1 MIKERKGSLFKKAMA
16 VLLSAALF
24 AGMLEGITPL
34 SVFAADGVIRDFAS
48 LKSAVEGASG
58 SRTFTI
64 GADIQMTGTITVPA
78 GSVVTL
84 KSDGNHTLKRAS
96 SYGDMFCVNGALK
109 IGDEGGQ
116 SGSLTLDGGAVWYG
130 SDNEIL
136 GRGTSN
142 RGVSAGGSL
151 ICGNENSSIYLYR
164 GAILQ
169 NNRSADGNC
178 GGAATLVQ
186 SSRLYINDGSVIRN
200 NYSSGGGGAVK
211 VWYGSSI
218 IMSGGEIYGCQAN
231 THGGAFQVFGQKQSS
246 SLYEMSHCSISGGV
260 IRNNLCN
267 RYGGAIAVSNY
278 SGMELS
284 GNAKIAG
291 NRTTSTGTYP
301 GGGIAFADNDTSLS
315 VSGTVVISENTRGDG
330 QSDNLHIGTYN
341 CNKITLGNLSEGAR
355 IGITMKSAGVFTGS
369 AGEDYQTHFFSDD
382 SGYSI
387 NRQDGNA
394 LVLVRGQTYPVHS
407 CSAMGSSLKFRRL
420 PETAGG
426 ALPAGN
432 YYLDRNVELTSAF
445 IINGTV
451 NLCLNGYQIRQTTD
465 GQRLVT
471 VENGGRLNL
480 CDCNGSNGVH
490 TITSP
495 VTGGSVEISGGL
507 LTGGRSSGL
516 GGAVM
521 IDTGGAFYMH
531 GGTLAAN
538 TSRGSGGHGGGV
550 RAEGLFCMYGG
561 KISHNKTGCGGGLCI
576 CDGETRISGGE
587 ISYNESTDDGGGV
600 FFESGGP
607 AVFSMSGGSIVNNK
621 AVSCGGGVHYYTGVM
636 EVSGSAVIRDN
647 TTVNNGTDNVYMDS
661 GRVLSTGTFSSG
673 AQIGVSTQTTPTETS
688 AVPVTDAGSRDN
700 SGYFFADN
708 EECRIFN
715 ENNTVKLG
723 IQDTTAPTGE
733 IRIDSNHWNGFLNTI
748 TFGIFFKET
757 KNVVIMAEDTGS
769 GVDSVSYYV
778 SETPLPIDR
787 VEAIDNWTEGAAFNI
802 EPDKTCVVYA
812 RLEDKQGNIAYIS
825 SDGLVFDKTPPAIQ
839 GVTEGETYCI
849 SKEVTV
855 KDDHLD
861 RVMVNGAEVSLT
873 GDKYEVIGAEGIQ
886 TIEAVDRAGNRT
898 TVSVTVNESHDY
910 TEQKHDAAGHWQE
923 CQCGDKTSVEEHGFG
938 DWVTDREATESEE
951 GTKHRDCGVCG
962 YREEGTI
969 PKKEETHVHDY
980 NIQKYNETSHWQEC
994 ECGDKTSVEEHGFGD
1009 WVTDREATESEE
1021 GTKHRDCG
1029 VCGYREEG
1037 TIPKKEETHV
1047 HDYNIQKYNETSHW
1061 QECECGDKTSVEEHG
1076 FGDWVTDREATESEE
1091 GTKHRDCG
1099 VCGYRENETIPKI
1112 ETGNN
1117 PGEDDNPGVNE
1128 NPKEIHGE
1136 VEKSG
1141 NAPDMALAMTSE
1153 ELADIILTETE
1164 RNQLESGVGIR
1175 IILQVKDAEDTVSDG
1190 DKMAVTAALQG
1201 FSVGQYLDV
1210 SLYKLIGESRSD
1222 IHETEK
1228 KLMITIAIPETL
1240 KNGDGG
1246 KTRTFAVIRVHN
1258 GQAERLQDMDSN
1270 EDTITI
1276 ATDRFSTYVIV
1287 YQDIVKEGGSL
1298 ENPGGNGGNAAG
1310 AGGAAGTGEENKKGG
1325 QTKDGEPKTGYRSPI
1340 ELYATLSMIAGFGY
1354 LLLYF
1359 SSENSGM
1366 TEEKKKEL
1374 VSKLAEWGKRGGKL
1388 RRLTALTVIFVLLVY
1403 YHGIGKKNALKWKK
1417 LCER

>member
-962 YREEGTI
+962 YREEETI

-1021 GTKHRDCG
+1021 G
-1029 VCGYREEG
+1029 
-1037 TIPKKEETHV
+1037 
-1047 HDYNIQKYNETSHW
+1047 
-1061 QECECGDKTSVEEHG
+1061 
-1076 FGDWVTDREATESEE
+1076 A
-1091 GTKHRDCG
+1091 KHRDCG

>member
-84 KSDGNHTLKRAS
+84 KSDGGYTLKRTS
-96 SYGDMFCVNGALK
+96 SYGNMFNVNGTLK
-109 IGDEGGQ
+109 IGEGGQ

-130 SDNEIL
+130 NANEIL

-142 RGVSAGGSL
+142 SGISASGSL

-164 GAILQ
+164 GAVLQ
-169 NNRSADGNC
+169 NNRCTDGNG

-246 SLYEMSHCSISGGV
+246 SFYEMSHCSISGGV

-267 RYGGAIAVSNY
+267 RYGGAIAVSNF
-278 SGMELS
+278 SGLELS
-284 GNAKIAG
+284 GNARIAG

-330 QSDNLHIGTYN
+330 QSDNLHIGMKD
-341 CNKITLGNLSEGAR
+341 CNKITLGNLSEGAK
-355 IGITMKSAGVFTGS
+355 IGITMKRAGVFTGS

-387 NRQDGNA
+387 NRQDGNVLA
-394 LVLVRGQTYPVHS
+394 LVSGQTYPVHS
-407 CSAMGSSLKFRRL
+407 CSAMGSSLRFRRL

-432 YYLDRNVELTSAF
+432 YYLDRNVDLTSEF

-465 GQRLVT
+465 GQRIIT
-471 VENGGRLNL
+471 IENGGRLNL
-480 CDCNGSNGVH
+480 CDCDGSRGVH
-490 TITSP
+490 EITSP
-495 VTGGSVEISGGL
+495 VTGGSVKISGGL
-507 LTGGRSSGL
+507 LTGGRSSGH

-521 IDTGGAFYMH
+521 VDTSGAFYMH

-951 GTKHRDCGVCG
+951 G
-962 YREEGTI
+962 
-969 PKKEETHVHDY
+969 
-980 NIQKYNETSHWQEC
+980 
-994 ECGDKTSVEEHGFGD
+994 
-1009 WVTDREATESEE
+1009 A
-1021 GTKHRDCG
+1021 
-1029 VCGYREEG
+1029 
-1037 TIPKKEETHV
+1037 
-1047 HDYNIQKYNETSHW
+1047 
-1061 QECECGDKTSVEEHG
+1061 
-1076 FGDWVTDREATESEE
+1076 
-1091 GTKHRDCG
+1091 KHRDCG

-1298 ENPGGNGGNAAG
+1298 EPPGGNGGNAAG
-1310 AGGAAGTGEENKKGG
+1310 AGNAVRAGNAGTGEENKKGG

-1388 RRLTALTVIFVLLVY
+1388 RRLTALTVIFILLVY